1 MGLGALRREETLPDV
16 VVVASFFL
24 ALATPPGGRLK
35 WIVMG
40 PARLSLGRRRAFP
53 PLSFSSVLRAIRRLA
68 TLLLASASLPYGQV
82 PQSHLL
88 AWCEG
93 LDPSH
98 TVVEPLMSPAR
109 KQSVG
114 DKEDPLGGLTL
125 VISPEP
131 WFVCSNLS
139 AGL

>member
-1 MGLGALRREETLPDV
+1 MGLGALRREEALPDV

-24 ALATPPGGRLK
+24 HLQPPRGAPQVDRD
-35 WIVMG
+35 G
-40 PARLSLGRRRAFP
+40 PRA
-53 PLSFSSVLRAIRRLA
+53 SFSWQRTGVSSFVFQLGFTSYTAAA

-114 DKEDPLGGLTL
+114 DKEDPLGGLSL